1 LYKHIVHNNIL
12 CAPLSLRAKKTKREA
27 TPLVLAASGGDDQG
41 GNFAL
46 PLINCCPKKKKKNKQ
61 TKKRGVD
68 PLATISM
75 VITMKVTMNVV
86 GNDKGG
92 GPFSLS

>member
-1 LYKHIVHNNIL
+1 VDPLATISKGGTLHS
-12 CAPLSLRAKKTKREA
+12 PLSIVAR
-27 TPLVLAASGGDDQG
+27 
-41 GNFAL
+41 
-46 PLINCCPKKKKKNKQ
+46 KKKKKKQNK
-61 TKKRGVD
+61 RRRVN

-92 GPFSLS
+92 WPVFFVLKKQDGPNK